1 MIEQIFKSVDTQFLE
16 CILLYGSDAELLG
29 NGNVEGDGH
38 ATSMREKDK
47 KAKKEYCKAEQT
59 IDKIF
64 DRE

>member
-1 MIEQIFKSVDTQFLE
+1 MGRHIKSIDTELFERIF
-16 CILLYGSDAELLG
+16 LYRRDAELLG
-29 NGNVEGDGH
+29 DGNVECYGH